1 MTQKAVI
8 CGYYGRGNAG
18 DEALLA
24 VLLQMLPADWQAVV
38 LTADPQHTQKLHGST
53 IQVGDRYNFW
63 EIIKIL
69 RQADCFI
76 WGGGSLLQDSTSWR
90 NPLYY
95 AGLML
100 LAQRMGL
107 KTIAWGQGIG
117 PLHSRFSQWLAQK
130 SLSVCTAISVRDSN
144 SAQLLATWGIEALLA
159 PDPVWCLPSQPPKG
173 LWDLPAPRIAV
184 SLRSHPL
191 LTPAK
196 LSLLSKALVN
206 LQRATSAYILLVP
219 FQPTQDLAIAQV
231 LHNAL
236 PNSSTIWIEEN
247 PQLLKGIFRG
257 VEMAITMRLHGLIM
271 ALGAGCRCFA
281 ISYDPKV
288 RSVMQDLQVAGWDL
302 NSLPEDASQMTQAWL
317 EVYANGEPLSDMQLQ
332 SLSDRAGLHQQVIAQ
347 AGKI

>member
-1 MTQKAVI
+1 MTHKAVI

-24 VLLQMLPADWQAVV
+24 VLLQMLPSDWQAVV
-38 LTADPQHTQKLHGST
+38 LTADPQQTQKLHGSA
-53 IQVGDRYNFW
+53 IQVVDRYHFW
-63 EIIKIL
+63 QITKIL
-69 RQADCFI
+69 RRADYFI

-107 KTIAWGQGIG
+107 NTIAWAQGIG
-117 PLHSRFSQWLAQK
+117 PLQRRFSQWLAQN
-130 SLSVCTAISVRDSN
+130 SLSACTAISVRDSN
-144 SAQLLATWGIEALLA
+144 SAQLLATWGIASLLA

-191 LTPAK
+191 LTPEK
-196 LSLLSKALVN
+196 LSLLSKALTN

-219 FQPTQDLAIAQV
+219 FQPVQDLAIAQV
-231 LHNAL
+231 LHHAL
-236 PNSSTIWIEEN
+236 PNCSAIWIEEN
-247 PQLLKGIFRG
+247 PQLLKGVFRG

-302 NSLPEDASQMTQAWL
+302 PSLPDDAVQMTQAWL
-317 EVYANGEPLSDMQLQ
+317 EVYANGEPLSDVQLQ

-347 AGKI
+347 ASKI